1 MLSGTSFMNKEEQEM
16 LSFEDVAVEDPWP
29 RCLYFTTD
37 KIQFSITQTM

>member
-1 MLSGTSFMNKEEQEM
+1 MNKEEQET

-29 RCLYFTTD
+29 GGLYFTID